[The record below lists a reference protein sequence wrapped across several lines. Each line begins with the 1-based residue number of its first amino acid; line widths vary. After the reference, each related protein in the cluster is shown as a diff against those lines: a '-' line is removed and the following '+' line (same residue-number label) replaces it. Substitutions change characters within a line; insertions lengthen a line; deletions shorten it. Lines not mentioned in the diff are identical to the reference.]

1 MNIVVYQVEIGPDG
15 RKIETPLTLFSRLV
29 EARDYICN
37 LRKDG
42 VKVHGKR
49 IHPFKV
55 ARI

>member
-15 RKIETPLTLFSRLV
+15 RKIETPLTLFSRLA